1 MYPVPQQTPP
11 PPTYDAMPPVTPPA
25 MPPSIPPVQ
34 PSMQA
39 PVQAPKEP
47 NNADLENGPDG
58 EDLNVPK
65 NIKEIK
71 G

>member
-11 PPTYDAMPPVTPPA
+11 PVYVAMQPP
-25 MPPSIPPVQ
+25 
-34 PSMQA
+34 MQA
-39 PVQAPKEP
+39 PVQAQIPT
-47 NNADLENGPDG
+47 NTADLENGQNVG
-58 EDLNVPK
+58 DLNVPK